1 MCEEPNHMRKKN
13 ICVHV
18 AKDIRKSL
26 KLARS
31 VVIRKG
37 DSVKVLRGD
46 HKGKSGAI
54 LEVNPKEGVVYIE
67 GITRTNSRTKKE
79 VPIAIQ
85 PSNIILVSRGDIKA
99 ISKKAKEKKTETKKE
114 TKEEKKEEAKE
125 KKNEEKEAEK
135 PKKAEEK
142 AKATA

>member
-1 MCEEPNHMRKKN
+1 MCGEPNHMRKKN

-37 DSVKVLRGD
+37 DSVKVQRGD

-54 LEVNPKEGVVYIE
+54 LEVNPKKGVVYIE

-99 ISKKAKEKKTETKKE
+99 ISKKAKEKKTERKEE
-114 TKEEKKEEAKE
+114 TKEEKKEEPKKKE
-125 KKNEEKEAEK
+125 EAEK